1 MSMKYLSF
9 VVLLALVSC
18 SRTDHISSMQ
28 PASEEAPVSA
38 SVKPT
43 RPDHIFVVWFE
54 NKSFNQIIRNSA
66 APYINS
72 LIPQGTLFSKSYA
85 LFHPSYPNYIAF
97 FAGSNYGVTND
108 SCINGASRNYKT
120 MYNSLCSAN
129 ASFRWYSED
138 LPAIGSKICWSGYY
152 VERHNPTTV
161 FLTVPASASVSLT
174 RMNLADTTKYKGL
187 PTVACITPNLM
198 NDMHDGTIEQADTW
212 LKTNFSALI
221 DWCLTHNSIFI
232 VYFDEDNKKTDN
244 RIPVIMVGEHIRAN
258 HVDTAY
264 HDHYS
269 FTKSILHWRGAD
281 STFTPNLANA
291 KVIQNIWK

>member
-1 MSMKYLSF
+1 MKYASLIA
-9 VVLLALVSC
+9 LLLLVSC
-18 SRTDHISSMQ
+18 SRSDRVSSIQ
-28 PASEEAPVSA
+28 QDSQQSEAPVE
-38 SVKPT
+38 VKPK

-54 NKSFNQIIRNSA
+54 NKAYSQIIGSPS

-72 LIPQGTLFSKSYA
+72 LISKGTLFSKSYA
-85 LFHPSYPNYIAF
+85 LFHPSYPNYVAF
-97 FAGSNYGVTND
+97 FAGSNYGVIND

-129 ASFRWYSED
+129 ASFRWFSED
-138 LPAIGSKICWSGYY
+138 LPAIGDKTCRSGHY
-152 VERHNPTTV
+152 VERHNPTTI
-161 FLTVPASASVSLT
+161 FLTVPASASVSLR
-174 RMNLADTTKYKGL
+174 RMNLTDTTKYKGL

-198 NDMHDGTIEQADTW
+198 NDMHDGPITQGDAW

-221 DWCLTHNSIFI
+221 DWCLQHNSIFI
-232 VYFDEDNKKTDN
+232 VYFDEDNKKDDN

-258 HVDTAY
+258 HVDTTY

-281 STFTPNLANA
+281 STFTTNLAKA
-291 KVIQNIWK
+291 KVIRNIWR